1 MKLFN
6 VNTGRVW
13 CVSPGIL
20 MQMESST
27 DDDDAATLEMKSDL
41 LLTLSALCEND
52 MHRKARL
59 S

>member
-1 MKLFN
+1 
-6 VNTGRVW
+6 
-13 CVSPGIL
+13 